1 LNTKNQN
8 ILISGARAP
17 IALEMARS
25 FKKAGCRVIMIDSL
39 HLTISRWSK
48 YVDKYYVV
56 ASPRFFI
63 HLFVKQVQDI
73 IRDENITHFIPT
85 CEEAIFVASRL
96 NEFNCKVWTSPIE
109 LVLKLHNKFEF
120 TKYNSERFP
129 IPETV
134 LLPDFKDWENSA
146 SYVFK
151 PVYSRF
157 ASSVIIN
164 KKIKHFHFPET
175 EKPKWITQKKINGK
189 EVCVY
194 SIWDNGCLKAYACYH
209 PLYRAGKGAGVFFE
223 PVFNEKVLEY
233 VKGFG
238 EEINYTG
245 QISFDVIID
254 ENQTP
259 YFIECN
265 PRGTSGAHLLHENLA
280 KAFLNDE
287 TIIHQDKTEYC
298 IKYAMFILHLP
309 SYFKSRTL
317 KAKDV
322 ILKSHDIKPFL
333 LQILSLVEITYL
345 KFSKNITW
353 LEASTSDIEWNK
365 DEN

>member
-1 LNTKNQN
+1 MNTKNHN

-48 YVDKYYVV
+48 HVDKYYVV

-73 IRDENITHFIPT
+73 IQNENISHFILT
-85 CEEAIFVASRL
+85 CEEAIFVSSRL
-96 NEFNCKVWTSPIE
+96 SHFNCKVWTSPIE
-109 LVLKLHNKFEF
+109 LILKLHNKFEF
-120 TKYNSERFP
+120 TKYNSSKFP
-129 IPETV
+129 IPETK
-134 LLPDFKDWENSA
+134 LLTDFKDWENSDT
-146 SYVFK
+146 YVFK

-164 KKIKHFHFPET
+164 KKIET
-175 EKPKWITQKKINGK
+175 GYILEAEKPKWIAQKKIIGK
-189 EVCVY
+189 EICVY
-194 SIWDNGCLKAYACYH
+194 SIWDSGKLKAYAAYH

-223 PVFNEKVLEY
+223 PVFNDVVRAY

-238 EEINYTG
+238 ESINYTG
-245 QISFDVIID
+245 QLSFDVIID
-254 ENQTP
+254 KNQTP

-280 KAFLNDE
+280 KAFLQNE
-287 TIIHQDKTEYC
+287 SFILKDKTEYC

-309 SYFKSRTL
+309 SYFKRRTL

-322 ILKSHDIKPFL
+322 ILKRNDIKPFL
-333 LQILSLVEITYL
+333 LQVLSLLEITYL

-353 LEASTSDIEWNK
+353 LEASTSDIEWNH

>member
-1 LNTKNQN
+1 MDIKSNYSN
-8 ILISGARAP
+8 ILISGARSP

-25 FKKAGCRVIMIDSL
+25 FKKLGCKVIMMDSA
-39 HLTISRWSK
+39 HLTIARWSNQ
-48 YVDKYYVV
+48 VDQYYIVP
-56 ASPRFFI
+56 SPRFFRQAFI
-63 HLFVKQVQDI
+63 KEVRDI
-73 IRDENITHFIPT
+73 IQAEAITHFIPT
-85 CEEAIFVASRL
+85 CEEAIFVSQ
-96 NEFNCKVWTSPIE
+96 NMEHFKCKVWTSS
-109 LVLKLHNKFEF
+109 LTLTLKLHNKYSF
-120 TKYNSERFP
+120 TKFQSANFP
-129 IPETV
+129 IPQTT
-134 LLPDFKDWENSA
+134 LLTEFTDWDKSDT
-146 SYVFK
+146 YVFK
-151 PVYSRF
+151 PIYSRF
-157 ASSVIIN
+157 ATSVIIN
-164 KKIKHFHFPET
+164 KKLNSIDIPDS
-175 EKPKWITQKKINGK
+175 EKPNWIAQKKVDGK
-189 EVCVY
+189 EICVY
-194 SIWDNGCLKAYACYH
+194 SIWDNGKLKAYACYH

-245 QISFDVIID
+245 QLSFDVIVD
-254 ENQTP
+254 VNQTP

-298 IKYAMFILHLP
+298 IKYAMFIIHLP

-322 ILKSHDIKPFL
+322 IFKWYDIKPFIM
-333 LQILSLVEITYL
+333 QALSLLEISYL

-353 LEASTSDIEWNK
+353 LEASTSDIEWNH
-365 DEN
+365 D